1 MRRLTILVWALIPAL
16 VCGCSA
22 TRRSGMPIEESG
34 FLSDYSLL
42 SHTDDAIP
50 GDFGPRPELR
60 YINPNA
66 DWNRY
71 KKILIDPIV
80 FFRSADI
87 EPPPE
92 AQTLLNY
99 AYAELR
105 EVLGRDYEIVDS
117 LGPGTMRITIAFTR
131 FGARN
136 VTMDTI
142 STWVPFG
149 RALAEI
155 QGLTFGKPS
164 FVGYA
169 KVEIKV
175 TDAETGELVYA
186 ALDKRV
192 GGKTLKD
199 FDSWSDVRAAMDFW
213 AELARFRFCLVRGGT
228 DCVPPG
234 G

>member
-1 MRRLTILVWALIPAL
+1 
-16 VCGCSA
+16 
-22 TRRSGMPIEESG
+22 MPIEASG
-34 FLSDYSLL
+34 FLSDYALL
-42 SHTDDAIP
+42 SHTDDVIP

-60 YINPNA
+60 YINPEV
-66 DWNRY
+66 DWAHYN
-71 KKILIDPIV
+71 KIFIDPIV
-80 FFRSADI
+80 FFRSPDI

-105 EVLGRDYEIVDS
+105 KELGRDYEIVDS
-117 LGPGTMRITIAFTR
+117 MRAGSMRLTTAFTR

-142 STWVPFG
+142 STWIPFG

-155 QGLTFGKPS
+155 QDLKLGKPS

-169 KVEIKV
+169 KVEFKI
-175 TDAETGELVYA
+175 TDVETGELLLA

-199 FDSWSDVRAAMDFW
+199 FDSWTDVRAAMDYW
-213 AELARFRFCLVRGGT
+213 AKLARFRLCLLRGGA
-228 DCVPPG
+228 DCVPPSS
-234 G
+234 